1 MSKLF
6 GCVGASA
13 LVLFLFVAMRDKS
26 CEVPRE
32 IVEYDDT
39 DAIVFCL
46 SSGRSNLQIASDVSN
61 VTVFCQSHTKRW
73 DNGLNMDRIHGFR
86 RIASFDDRDSFVRIM
101 ERCRRSRVEE
111 ETGGDNVYR
120 RDLPMYYIVFYYWKR
135 DHVMVFPVKFDEQL
149 LGNITPWSK
158 TNYTYSN
165 RDMFRWLKELSEK
178 CHR

>member
-1 MSKLF
+1 
-6 GCVGASA
+6 
-13 LVLFLFVAMRDKS
+13 
-26 CEVPRE
+26 
-32 IVEYDDT
+32 
-39 DAIVFCL
+39 
-46 SSGRSNLQIASDVSN
+46 
-61 VTVFCQSHTKRW
+61 
-73 DNGLNMDRIHGFR
+73 
-86 RIASFDDRDSFVRIM
+86 M

-111 ETGGDNVYR
+111 ETGGANVYR